1 MEGSNVKWQEVQ
13 NIYPNQFVKFE
24 ILQSEENDNQEIVN
38 EVAVIG
44 PVKDE
49 DATRELLNSKDKI
62 LVYHTSKDQII
73 VKIRKSIGLR
83 RSL

>member
-1 MEGSNVKWQEVQ
+1 MKWQEVQ

-24 ILQSEENDNQEIVN
+24 ILHSEEKDDLELVD

-49 DATRELLNSKDKI
+49 EATQELLNSKDKI

-73 VKIRKSIGLR
+73 VKIRKNIGLR
-83 RSL
+83 RYFK